1 VGVPADETKAFKMNN
16 ATATAARHQTAL
28 RRGGALAALTLLAGV
43 TACATAP
50 DSPDGYVTVADVIE
64 GRATYEPSWVA
75 KAKAK
80 DQRGAR
86 PINSII
92 HIAPGL
98 DQPEVWQAA
107 GALGGV
113 PILIKDNID
122 TRDMPTTAGSLALL
136 ANETRRDAPVVARLR
151 SAGAVI
157 MGKTNLSEWANLRG
171 SNSVS
176 GWSGVAGLTRNPH
189 DLSRST
195 CGSSA
200 GSAAAVAAGLAP
212 AAIGTE
218 TDGSIVC
225 PAAAVGIVGYK
236 PTVGLV
242 SRTHIIP
249 ISETQ
254 DTAGPMT
261 LTVEDAAILLTVMA
275 GSDPA
280 DRATVDADRL
290 KVDYRAILSKDALS
304 GQRIGVVR
312 FLTGYSAELDSVF
325 EQQLEVLRQAGA
337 ELVDITE
344 GPDGQALSQAEMTV
358 LLHELKAGL
367 NDYLQSTDAA
377 RVSTRS
383 LEDVIAFNA
392 RTPRETALFGQDYF
406 EQSQATKGLSDP
418 VYLQARSDALR
429 LAGQEGIDRMLSQN
443 NVVALVA
450 PTTGAAWLVDP
461 ERGDDF
467 EGSASQ
473 LAAVAGYPHLTLPMG
488 QVRGLPV
495 GISFFGAKWD
505 DARIL
510 SLGYAY
516 EQRSRAWRAPRY
528 RDGGP
533 VARGYEAAL
542 SPYARPT
549 R

>member
-1 VGVPADETKAFKMNN
+1 MKN
-16 ATATAARHQTAL
+16 ATAAAARHQTAL

-43 TACATAP
+43 SACATAP
-50 DSPDGYVTVADVIE
+50 GGNERFITVTDVIE
-64 GRATYEPSWVA
+64 GRASYDPSWVEQA
-75 KAKAK
+75 QAK

-92 HIAPGL
+92 HFAPGL
-98 DQPEVWQAA
+98 DQPQAWQAQ
-107 GALGGV
+107 GPLGGV

-122 TRDMPTTAGSLALL
+122 TRDMPTTGGSLALF
-136 ANETRRDAPVVARLR
+136 ANETHRDAPVVARLR

-157 MGKTNLSEWANLRG
+157 MGKTNLSEWANFRG
-171 SNSVS
+171 SESLS
-176 GWSGVAGLTRNPH
+176 GWSGVQGLTRNPH

-261 LTVEDAAILLTVMA
+261 LTVEDAAILLTIMA
-275 GSDPA
+275 GTDPA
-280 DRATVDADRL
+280 DRATADADRL
-290 KVDYRAILSKDALS
+290 KVDYRSILSKDSLS

-312 FLTGYSAELDSVF
+312 FLTGYSAEVDAVF
-325 EQQLEVLRQAGA
+325 NQQLEVLRQAGA

-344 GPDGQALSQAEMTV
+344 GPDRQALTQAEMTL
-358 LLHELKAGL
+358 LLHELKVGL
-367 NDYLQSTDAA
+367 NAYLQTTDAS
-377 RVSTRS
+377 RVSTRT
-383 LEDVIAFNA
+383 LEEVIAFNA

-418 VYLQARSDALR
+418 AYLQAKSDALR
-429 LAGQEGIDRMLSQN
+429 LAGLEGIDRMLTQN

-450 PTTGAAWLVDP
+450 PTTGAAWLIDP

-473 LAAVAGYPHLTLPMG
+473 MAAVAGYPHLTVPMG

-516 EQRSRAWRAPRY
+516 EQRSRAWQAPRY

-542 SPYARPT
+542 RPYARPS